1 MAGIRCEFC
10 SYMFDEALLM
20 RERAEQ
26 ARARERAEFEA
37 ERERAKADNL
47 AAARAANRR
56 GP

>member
-47 AAARAANRR
+47 EAARAANRR